1 VNIGRVPLFRWSLA
15 LVAGAAAVFPVRTV
29 TSAGSSCF
37 PTPPGH
43 GPGLGPGLANPFQ
56 APDPRASALNAEA
69 KTPYRQGQ
77 WEQARKLYR
86 QALAVDPA
94 FLAPRL
100 NIACSFV
107 RQERFAE
114 AATEV
119 AQLLGIAYVPWA
131 REIREAA
138 DLGALKTRPEMAQVQ
153 TALTASAQRWSA
165 DLTRDLLFIARLRPP
180 LRIPESEAGVFIL
193 GPHQELFAW
202 SPVTNRYRQLT
213 SDDGRVLAMVVSSER
228 RHVLYVTAEKLVRDE
243 QRRRP
248 PALRGLSLRRL
259 DLTSLAAAEPVA
271 IAGDVT
277 RLEVIAGPA
286 GTFSIQVA
294 GDAVTGNFALRATT
308 GPLIPG
314 PPRSPS
320 ARATAVILTA
330 AAVSGPRQVTLAGAC
345 PLVAQ
350 ETKDAAG
357 MPRLEIRARGRQ
369 PLLLAPTLGAS
380 LSSLPLQ

>member
-1 VNIGRVPLFRWSLA
+1 MLT
-15 LVAGAAAVFPVRTV
+15 LVSGAAAVFAARTV
-29 TSAGSSCF
+29 SSAGASCF
-37 PTPPGH
+37 PTPPTES
-43 GPGLGPGLANPFQ
+43 PSLGPGLANPFQ
-56 APDPRASALNAEA
+56 TPDPQATALNAEA
-69 KTPYRQGQ
+69 KAPYRQGQ

-86 QALAVDPA
+86 QALAVDPT

-107 RQERFAE
+107 RQERFDE

-138 DLGALKTRPEMAQVQ
+138 DLGALKTRPEMAKVQ
-153 TALTASAQRWSA
+153 SALTASAQRWSA
-165 DLTRDLLFIARLRPP
+165 NLSHDLVFIARLRPA

-193 GPHQELFAW
+193 APHQELFAW

-228 RHVLYVTAEKLVRDE
+228 RHVLYITAEKLVRDE
-243 QRRRP
+243 DGRRP
-248 PALRGLSLRRL
+248 PALRGLNLRRL
-259 DLTSLAAAEPVA
+259 DLTSMAEAEPVA
-271 IAGDVT
+271 IPGDVT
-277 RLEVIAGPA
+277 RLEMIAGPG

-294 GDAVTGNFALRATT
+294 GDAVTGAFALRAAT

-314 PPRSPS
+314 APRPPDG
-320 ARATAVILTA
+320 RAGAVVLA
-330 AAVSGPRQVTLAGAC
+330 AAAASGPRQVTLAGAC

-380 LSSLPLQ
+380 LSVLPLLP